1 MIPNELRFTY
11 LSRPEKSDVSAPL
24 PGSKT
29 EDKLNAWRKN
39 QFKKGIKQWIATNIP
54 PE

>member
-1 MIPNELRFTY
+1 MIPNELQFTY

-24 PGSKT
+24 LGSKT
-29 EDKLNAWRKN
+29 EGKLNAWRKN
-39 QFKKGIKQWIATNIP
+39 PFKKGMKQWIVTNIP